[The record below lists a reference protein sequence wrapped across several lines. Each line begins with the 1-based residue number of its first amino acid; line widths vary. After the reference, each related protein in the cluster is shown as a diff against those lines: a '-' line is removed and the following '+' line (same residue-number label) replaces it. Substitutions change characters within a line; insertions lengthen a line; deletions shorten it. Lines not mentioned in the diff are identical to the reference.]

1 MPRKDIK
8 IDIQVNHVDRLVDN
22 CLRTIH
28 HQFNCRIKNGQ
39 YRFDFIDIIN
49 RSSEIDYIKEI
60 ISKSKHIPE
69 NIRLSII
76 NSYFR
81 IFIIVERSIEEM
93 LSISKRVNLEER
105 MFEVLKTLEYI
116 DLQTERSDNV
126 YLGVI
131 G

>member
-1 MPRKDIK
+1 MNNYKTCTIQITGCTPVSNYPVNQCVLDKIYYASMILDI
-8 IDIQVNHVDRLVDN
+8 DVVN
-22 CLRTIH
+22 
-28 HQFNCRIKNGQ
+28 
-39 YRFDFIDIIN
+39 RF
-49 RSSEIDYIKEI
+49 SEVDYIKEI
-60 ISKSKHIPE
+60 VSKSKHIPE
-69 NIRLSII
+69 NIKLSII

-126 YLGVI
+126 YLGVLD
-131 G
+131 

>member
-1 MPRKDIK
+1 MNNYKTCTIQISGNPWHINGITELSKTYYATMI
-8 IDIQVNHVDRLVDN
+8 IDADRNN
-22 CLRTIH
+22 CI
-28 HQFNCRIKNGQ
+28 
-39 YRFDFIDIIN
+39 
-49 RSSEIDYIKEI
+49 SEIDYIKEI

-126 YLGVI
+126 YLGVLD
-131 G
+131 

>member
-1 MPRKDIK
+1 MILD
-8 IDIQVNHVDRLVDN
+8 
-22 CLRTIH
+22 
-28 HQFNCRIKNGQ
+28 
-39 YRFDFIDIIN
+39 IDIIN

-81 IFIIVERSIEEM
+81 IFIIVERSIDEM

-131 G
+131 D

>member
-1 MPRKDIK
+1 MNNYKTCTIQISGNPWHINGITELAK
-8 IDIQVNHVDRLVDN
+8 IYYVTMILD
-22 CLRTIH
+22 
-28 HQFNCRIKNGQ
+28 
-39 YRFDFIDIIN
+39 IDIIN

-81 IFIIVERSIEEM
+81 IFIIVERSIDEM

-126 YLGVI
+126 YLGVLD
-131 G
+131 